1 MNSGEVNATFERV
14 VAPSG
19 AVYVN
24 LVLTYIRP
32 DGREFSLKLDPALS
46 KSLVTAIEAVAEEA
60 MVARQEAIAE
70 TAAYKA
76 KAARDRLEGQA
87 K

>member
-1 MNSGEVNATFERV
+1 MSTGHINAHYERV

-24 LVLTYIRP
+24 LVLTYTRP
-32 DGREFSLKLDPALS
+32 DSREFSLKLDPALAGD
-46 KSLVTAIEAVAEEA
+46 LIEAVQAVKA
-60 MVARQEAIAE
+60 AALVARQDAIAE
-70 TAAYKA
+70 TAVHKA
-76 KAARDRLEGQA
+76 KIARAALEEQV

>member
-1 MNSGEVNATFERV
+1 MNSGEVHATFERV

-19 AVYVN
+19 AIYVN

-32 DGREFSLKLDPALS
+32 DKREFSLKLDPALAGD
-46 KSLVTAIEAVAEEA
+46 LIEAVQAVKA
-60 MVARQEAIAE
+60 AALVARQDAIAE
-70 TAAYKA
+70 TAVHKA
-76 KAARDRLEGQA
+76 KVARAALEEQV

>member
-1 MNSGEVNATFERV
+1 MNSGKVHATFERV

-32 DGREFSLKLDPALS
+32 DEREFSLKLDPALAEDLI
-46 KSLVTAIEAVAEEA
+46 KAVQAVKNEAL
-60 MVARQEAIAE
+60 VARQEAIAE
-70 TAAYKA
+70 TAAHKA
-76 KAARDRLEGQA
+76 KVARDRLEGQA

>member
-1 MNSGEVNATFERV
+1 MSTGHINAHYERV

-24 LVLTYIRP
+24 LVLTYTRP
-32 DGREFSLKLDPALS
+32 DLREFSLKLDPALAGD
-46 KSLVTAIEAVAEEA
+46 LIEAVQAVKDEA
-60 MVARQEAIAE
+60 LVARQEAIAE
-70 TAAYKA
+70 TAAHKA